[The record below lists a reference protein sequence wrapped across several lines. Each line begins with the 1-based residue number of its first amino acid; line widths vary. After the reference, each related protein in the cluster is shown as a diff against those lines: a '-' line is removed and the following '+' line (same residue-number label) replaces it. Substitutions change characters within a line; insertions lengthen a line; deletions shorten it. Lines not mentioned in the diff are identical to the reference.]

1 MKTQRHFE
9 IESETARREAAQ
21 IRTMIA
27 DLDRRVGLLNSDIAS
42 EEERVRVSDP
52 SNFAYPIHAKTMA
65 ARRDNL
71 RVTIAALDQR
81 LEKIDAAQ
89 REAAAAAYA

>member
-1 MKTQRHFE
+1 
-9 IESETARREAAQ
+9 
-21 IRTMIA
+21 MIA

-52 SNFAYPIHAKTMA
+52 SNFAARTMA

-81 LEKIDAAQ
+81 QEQAVPITLSPVIFDLTLHPTLLSRA
-89 REAAAAAYA
+89 

>member
-1 MKTQRHFE
+1 
-9 IESETARREAAQ
+9 
-21 IRTMIA
+21 MIA

-42 EEERVRVSDP
+42 EEKRVRVSDP
-52 SNFAYPIHAKTMA
+52 SNFAYPIHARTMA

-81 LEKIDAAQ
+81 QEQAVPITLSPVIFDLTLHPTLLSRA
-89 REAAAAAYA
+89 

>member
-52 SNFAYPIHAKTMA
+52 SNFAYPIHARAMA